1 MIVFLLCSCLVAFG
15 FYLYAAYISLF
26 YFKQSEPTNPDYHPP
41 ISILKPLC
49 GLDTDAH
56 TKLASFCQ
64 QHYPTYQII
73 FGVRENTD
81 PAIAVVKQ
89 IITDFPQVDIRLV
102 VDERVI
108 GNNLKV
114 SNLAN
119 IAPYVRHELLLIS
132 DSDIKVGPNYL
143 QRIVQPMQD
152 EQIGLVTCLY
162 RSQTTHPIA
171 AFEALSISTDFHPS
185 VLVAR
190 QLGWMKFAMGSSI
203 LMRRSVLKAIGGFE
217 AIADYLADDFM
228 LGNLT
233 AKLGFKVT
241 LSDYVVDHTLETST
255 FIDLVEHQTRWNR
268 CTRASNFSGYLGLF
282 FSHGVALSLAVL
294 GLSQC
299 AVWAWGVLGAMLAAR
314 LLMAWAVGV
323 QCLKDSVATQLLW
336 LVPIRDLLSFGL
348 WIYGLI
354 GDRIVWRGQEFRLL
368 WGGKLV
374 RLNPISVAAVVP
386 LIQQEVE
393 QSQASATPLKTF
405 G

>member
-1 MIVFLLCSCLVAFG
+1 MIVFLLCSCLIAFC

-26 YFKQSEPTNPDYHPP
+26 HFNQSEPSNLDYHPP

-49 GLDTDAH
+49 GLDTDSYP
-56 TKLASFCQ
+56 KLASFCQ

-73 FGVRENTD
+73 FGVREKTD

-89 IITDFPQVDIRLV
+89 IINDFPQVDIRLV
-102 VDERVI
+102 VDDRVI

-132 DSDIKVGPNYL
+132 DSDIKVGPDYL

-152 EQIGLVTCLY
+152 EQMGVVTCLY
-162 RSQTTHPIA
+162 RSQATHPIA

-203 LMRRSVLKAIGGFE
+203 LMRRSVLKQMGGFG

-294 GLSQC
+294 ALSH
-299 AVWAWGVLGAMLAAR
+299 GAMGAWAVFGAVLAAR

-323 QCLKDSVATQLLW
+323 KCLKDSVATQLLW

-348 WIYGLI
+348 WVYGLI

-374 RLNPISVAAVVP
+374 RLNPISIAAVVP
-386 LIQQEVE
+386 LIHKEVK
-393 QSQASATPLKTF
+393 QSQAS
-405 G
+405 

>member
-1 MIVFLLCSCLVAFG
+1 MIVFLLCSCLVAFC

-26 YFKQSEPTNPDYHPP
+26 WFNQSGPSNLDYHPP

-49 GLDTDAH
+49 GLDTGAYA
-56 TKLASFCQ
+56 KLASFCQ
-64 QHYPTYQII
+64 QQYPTYQII
-73 FGVRENTD
+73 FGVRESND

-89 IITDFPQVDIRLV
+89 IISDFPKVDIRLV
-102 VDERVI
+102 IDDHVI

-119 IAPYVRHELLLIS
+119 IAPFVRHEFLLIS
-132 DSDIKVGPNYL
+132 DSDIKVGPTYL

-152 EQIGLVTCLY
+152 ERIGLVTCLY
-162 RSQTTHPIA
+162 RSQVTNPIA
-171 AFEALSISTDFHPS
+171 AFEALSISTDFHAS

-203 LMRRSVLKAIGGFE
+203 LIRRSVLKAMGGFE
-217 AIADYLADDFM
+217 VIADHLADDFM

-241 LSDYVVDHTLETST
+241 LSDYAVDHTLETAT

-294 GLSQC
+294 ALSQG
-299 AVWAWGVLGAMLAAR
+299 APWAWGVLGLVLAAR
-314 LLMAWAVGV
+314 LFMAWAVGV
-323 QCLKDSVATQLLW
+323 RCLKDPVATQLLW

-348 WIYGLI
+348 WVYGLI

-368 WGGKLV
+368 WGGKLL
-374 RLNPISVAAVVP
+374 RLSPANVAGVP
-386 LIQQEVE
+386 LIPKKVE
-393 QSQASATPLKTF
+393 
-405 G
+405 

>member
-1 MIVFLLCSCLVAFG
+1 MIVFLLCSCLVAVC

-26 YFKQSEPTNPDYHPP
+26 LFNRNGPSNPDYHPP

-49 GLDTDAH
+49 GLDTGAYA
-56 TKLASFCQ
+56 KLASFCQ
-64 QHYPTYQII
+64 QQYPTYQII
-73 FGVRENTD
+73 FGVRESND

-102 VDERVI
+102 VDDNVL

-114 SNLAN
+114 SNLVN
-119 IAPYVRHELLLIS
+119 IAPFVRHEFLLIS
-132 DSDIKVGPNYL
+132 DSDIKVGPTYL

-152 EQIGLVTCLY
+152 ERIGLVTCLY
-162 RSQTTHPIA
+162 RSQATNPIA
-171 AFEALSISTDFHPS
+171 AFEALSISTDFHAS

-217 AIADYLADDFM
+217 AIADHLADDFM

-233 AKLGFKVT
+233 AKQGFKVT
-241 LSDYVVDHTLETST
+241 LSDYAVDHTLETAT
-255 FIDLVEHQTRWNR
+255 LIDLVEHQTRWNR

-294 GLSQC
+294 ALSQG
-299 AVWAWGVLGAMLAAR
+299 ALWAWGVLGLVVAAR
-314 LLMAWAVGV
+314 LFMAWAVGV
-323 QCLKDSVATQLLW
+323 RCLKDPVATQLLW

-348 WIYGLI
+348 WVYGLI

-374 RLNPISVAAVVP
+374 RLNPANAAGAS
-386 LIQQEVE
+386 LIPKEVE
-393 QSQASATPLKTF
+393 
-405 G
+405 

>member
-1 MIVFLLCSCLVAFG
+1 MIVFLLCSCLVAFC

-26 YFKQSEPTNPDYHPP
+26 LFNKSGPSNPNYHPP

-49 GLDTDAH
+49 GLDTGAYA
-56 TKLASFCQ
+56 KLASFCQ
-64 QHYPTYQII
+64 QQYPTYQII
-73 FGVRENTD
+73 FGVRESND

-102 VDERVI
+102 VDDNVI

-114 SNLAN
+114 SNLVN
-119 IAPYVRHELLLIS
+119 IAPFVRHEFLLIS
-132 DSDIKVGPNYL
+132 DSDIRVGPNYL
-143 QRIVQPMQD
+143 QRIIQPMQD
-152 EQIGLVTCLY
+152 ERIGLVTCLY
-162 RSQTTHPIA
+162 RSQATNPIA
-171 AFEALSISTDFHPS
+171 AFEALSISTDFHAS

-217 AIADYLADDFM
+217 AIADHLADDFM

-233 AKLGFKVT
+233 AKQGFKVT
-241 LSDYVVDHTLETST
+241 LSDYAVDHTLETAT
-255 FIDLVEHQTRWNR
+255 LIDLVEHQTRWNR

-294 GLSQC
+294 ALSQG
-299 AVWAWGVLGAMLAAR
+299 ALWAWGVLGLVVAAR
-314 LLMAWAVGV
+314 LFMAWAVGV
-323 QCLKDSVATQLLW
+323 RCLKDPVATQLLW

-348 WIYGLI
+348 WVYGLI

-374 RLNPISVAAVVP
+374 RLNSANAAGAS
-386 LIQQEVE
+386 LIPKEVE
-393 QSQASATPLKTF
+393 
-405 G
+405 

>member
-1 MIVFLLCSCLVAFG
+1 MIVFLLCSCLVAFC

-26 YFKQSEPTNPDYHPP
+26 WFNQSGPSNLDYHPP

-49 GLDTDAH
+49 GLDTGAYA
-56 TKLASFCQ
+56 KLASFCQ
-64 QHYPTYQII
+64 QQYPTYQII
-73 FGVRENTD
+73 FGVRESND

-89 IITDFPQVDIRLV
+89 IISDFPKVDIRLV
-102 VDERVI
+102 IDDHVI

-119 IAPYVRHELLLIS
+119 IAPFVRHEFLLIS
-132 DSDIKVGPNYL
+132 DSDIKVGPTYL

-152 EQIGLVTCLY
+152 ERIGLVTCLY
-162 RSQTTHPIA
+162 RSQVTSPIA
-171 AFEALSISTDFHPS
+171 AFEALSISTDFHAS

-203 LMRRSVLKAIGGFE
+203 LIRRSVLKAMGGFE
-217 AIADYLADDFM
+217 AIADHLADDFM

-241 LSDYVVDHTLETST
+241 LSDYAVDHTLETAT

-294 GLSQC
+294 ALSQ
-299 AVWAWGVLGAMLAAR
+299 AAPWAWGVLGLVLTAR
-314 LLMAWAVGV
+314 LFMAWAVGV
-323 QCLKDSVATQLLW
+323 RCLKDPVATQLLW

-348 WIYGLI
+348 WVYGLI

-368 WGGKLV
+368 WGGKLL
-374 RLNPISVAAVVP
+374 RLSPANVAGVP
-386 LIQQEVE
+386 LIPKEVE
-393 QSQASATPLKTF
+393 
-405 G
+405 

>member
-1 MIVFLLCSCLVAFG
+1 MIVFLLCSCLVAFC

-26 YFKQSEPTNPDYHPP
+26 WFNQSGPSNLDYHPP

-49 GLDTDAH
+49 GLDTGAYA
-56 TKLASFCQ
+56 KLASFCQ
-64 QHYPTYQII
+64 QQYPTYQII
-73 FGVRENTD
+73 FGVRESND

-89 IITDFPQVDIRLV
+89 IISDFPKVDIRLV
-102 VDERVI
+102 VDDRVI

-119 IAPYVRHELLLIS
+119 IAPFVRHEFLLIS
-132 DSDIKVGPNYL
+132 DSDIRVGPTYL

-152 EQIGLVTCLY
+152 ERIGLVTCLY
-162 RSQTTHPIA
+162 RSQATNPIA
-171 AFEALSISTDFHPS
+171 AFEALSISTDFHAS

-203 LMRRSVLKAIGGFE
+203 LMRRSVLKTIGGFE
-217 AIADYLADDFM
+217 AIADHLADDFM

-241 LSDYVVDHTLETST
+241 LSDYAVDHTLETDT

-294 GLSQC
+294 ALSQGTL
-299 AVWAWGVLGAMLAAR
+299 WAWGVMGAILVAR
-314 LLMAWAVGV
+314 LFMAWAVGV
-323 QCLKDSVATQLLW
+323 RCLKDPVATQLLW
-336 LVPIRDLLSFGL
+336 LVPIRDVLSFGL
-348 WIYGLI
+348 WVYGLI

-374 RLNPISVAAVVP
+374 RLNPANVAGVP
-386 LIQQEVE
+386 LIPKEVE
-393 QSQASATPLKTF
+393 
-405 G
+405 